1 MPALRVVIRVLTWIC
16 ALGAGL
22 SMASVFAIIFI
33 NSLRRYTI
41 GKSFE
46 WGEELPIYLAIYGV
60 IFGAGM
66 AYLQDRHIRFTVL
79 TDFLPDRYRH
89 MLLVIVDLSMVL
101 LGGLLAYS
109 GWLFMMRRGGV
120 EASGLIGTSKDLAT
134 ELGFEWIQA
143 FGHMG
148 VWQFSMVLGGI
159 VLGFAALVKFVER
172 VGISPDRQA

>member
-1 MPALRVVIRVLTWIC
+1 MPALRVVTRVLTWIC
-16 ALGAGL
+16 AFGAGI
-22 SMASVFAIIFI
+22 SMAAVFAIVFF

-41 GKSFE
+41 GKSLE
-46 WGEELPIYLAIYGV
+46 WGEELPIYLTIYGV

-79 TDFLPDRYRH
+79 TDFLPDRYRQKL
-89 MLLVIVDLSMVL
+89 MAVVDLSMVVV
-101 LGGLLAYS
+101 GGLLAYS

-134 ELGFEWIQA
+134 DLGIEWIEA
-143 FGHMG
+143 FGHLG

-159 VLGFAALVKFVER
+159 VLGLAALVKFVER
-172 VGISPDRQA
+172 VSMTPDRQA